1 MDFKRRQTE
10 VVEVVHLLQ
19 LVVTGTPEIRGQGVQ
34 WAAKQ
39 DMGRND
45 NVQWTCYKVSGE
57 AHRRKQVTIAYN
69 S

>member
-1 MDFKRRQTE
+1 MNFKRRQTE

-39 DMGRND
+39 DMGRNH
-45 NVQWTCYKVSGE
+45 NVQWT
-57 AHRRKQVTIAYN
+57 
-69 S
+69 